1 MSKATQQ
8 NDTQTADATPR
19 KGFWQRLSDNVVN
32 FYEYTVSGVWSDTR
46 RSWWVNVLKT
56 ISLSL
61 RSFFNSDLQMRA
73 AALTYQTVLAIV
85 PALALLFAIG
95 RGFGFQN
102 LLQTQLFHFLPAQR
116 KAMETAFTFVDS
128 YLQQSSE
135 GIFVGIGIIFLLWT
149 LISLV
154 STVEDSF
161 NKIWGVAR
169 GRSMWRKITDYMAIF
184 LILPVLMICAS
195 GINIFMSTALQ
206 NMINIKFLSDGL
218 SWLLDL
224 ASLALTWLFF
234 AGTYMLIPNTKVKF
248 KNAILAGVL
257 AGTAF
262 VVLQWLFLTGQLY
275 VTKYNAIYGS
285 FSLLPLLLLWLQLVW
300 VITLSG
306 AVLCYSSQ
314 NIFEFSFTNQIE
326 KISSSY
332 RWRITLAVMAVVTQR
347 FEKGDKALT
356 DHEIAMEYGLPISL
370 VTAAVNHL
378 IKCDLLQ
385 RVVPAGSEG
394 VLAVAPA
401 LDPDNLTL
409 GDVLRRVGET
419 GTKDFIPDFD
429 KNFATLNEIVDKIEH
444 DHYDDAAKIP
454 LTSLTINNFNLKQ
467 QEL

>member
-1 MSKATQQ
+1 MSKATQPKD
-8 NDTQTADATPR
+8 NQTADATPR
-19 KGFWQRLSDNVVN
+19 KGFWQRLFDNTVK

-73 AALTYQTVLAIV
+73 SALTYQTVLAIV
-85 PALALLFAIG
+85 PALALIFAIG

-102 LLQTQLFHFLPAQR
+102 LLQTQLFNFLPAQR
-116 KAMETAFTFVDS
+116 RALETAFTFVDS
-128 YLQQSSE
+128 YLKQSSE
-135 GIFVGIGIIFLLWT
+135 GIFVGIGILFLLWT
-149 LISLV
+149 LISLI

-169 GRSMWRKITDYMAIF
+169 GRSLWRKITDYTAIF

-195 GINIFMSTALQ
+195 GINVFMSTALQ
-206 NMINIKFLSDGL
+206 NFIHIKFLTEGL

-262 VVLQWLFLTGQLY
+262 VILQWLFLTGQLY

-314 NIFEFSFTNQIE
+314 NIFEFSFTDQIE
-326 KISSSY
+326 KISAVY
-332 RWRITLAVMAVVTQR
+332 RRRITLAVMTVITQR
-347 FEKGDKALT
+347 FEKGEKALT
-356 DHEIAMEYGLPISL
+356 DHEIAMIYGLPISL

-378 IKCDLLQ
+378 IQCKLVQ
-385 RVVPAGSEG
+385 RVVTGGEEAA
-394 VLAVAPA
+394 LAVAPA
-401 LDPDNLTL
+401 VDPGSLTL
-409 GDVLRRVGET
+409 GDVLQRVGET
-419 GTKDFIPDFD
+419 GTKDFIPDFN
-429 KNFATLNEIVDKIEH
+429 KNFATLNKIIDQVEK
-444 DHYDDAAKIP
+444 DYYQDAGKTP
-454 LTSLTINNFNLKQ
+454 LTSLTINNFNLKHKN
-467 QEL
+467 L